1 MPPNIIPGESSG
13 GKHFKLVLEVTPPNV
28 HFVPKVLGLQWFGD
42 DRYVASNDWSKKPTN
57 HAGWSKVTLKERNP
71 IIKQNTM

>member
-28 HFVPKVLGLQWFGD
+28 HFVPKVLGLHLSTFTLQGFNTH
-42 DRYVASNDWSKKPTN
+42 RYKRGMPSGKCRPELAS
-57 HAGWSKVTLKERNP
+57 GL
-71 IIKQNTM
+71 